1 MTWSVRGAAKA
12 AVIIGP
18 VCLSV
23 RWMDLGDGKGPR
35 EGRRDSGSLVP
46 TPSTRTVDFDVIA
59 AANVTKGQ

>member
-1 MTWSVRGAAKA
+1 MECQGSGKSSGDHRAR
-12 AVIIGP
+12 
-18 VCLSV
+18 LSV